1 MSGNIHD
8 TNVVKIR
15 MLINDFINELEQ
27 TIKKGDDIVNYE
39 DMYKEKYS
47 YIIETS
53 ENLYKMIYDQ
63 YKMSFFD
70 KKFFLKN
77 IESMLQAIERIQQ
90 AKVTQ
95 YDASKEIGEMLAS
108 HYIPQLK
115 K

>member
-8 TNVVKIR
+8 TNVSKMRV
-15 MLINDFINELEQ
+15 LINDFINELEE
-27 TIKKGDDIVNYE
+27 TIEKGDDIVEYE
-39 DMYKEKYS
+39 DIYKEKYS
-47 YIIETS
+47 YIIKTS

-77 IESMLQAIERIQQ
+77 IETMLQAIEKIQQ

-95 YDASKEIGEMLAS
+95 YDASKQIGEMLAN

>member
-15 MLINDFINELEQ
+15 MLINEFINDLEE
-27 TIKKGDDIVNYE
+27 TITRGDDISEYE
-39 DMYKEKYS
+39 YVYKKKYS

-63 YKMSFFD
+63 YKMSVFD

-77 IESMLQAIERIQQ
+77 IETMLQAIERIQQ
-90 AKVTQ
+90 VKVTQ
-95 YDASKEIGEMLAS
+95 YDASKEIGEMLAG

>member
-8 TNVVKIR
+8 TNVMKIR
-15 MLINDFINELEQ
+15 ILISDFINELEE
-27 TIKKGDDIVNYE
+27 TIEKGDDIVDYE
-39 DMYKEKYS
+39 DMYKEKYK

-63 YKMSFFD
+63 YKISVFD

-77 IESMLQAIERIQQ
+77 IETMLQAIERIQQ

-95 YDASKEIGEMLAS
+95 YDASKQIGEMLAG

>member
-8 TNVVKIR
+8 TNVMKIR
-15 MLINDFINELEQ
+15 ILISDFINELEE
-27 TIKKGDDIVNYE
+27 TIEKGDDIVDYE
-39 DMYKEKYS
+39 DMFKEKYK

-63 YKMSFFD
+63 YKISVFD

-77 IESMLQAIERIQQ
+77 IETMLQAIERIQQ

-95 YDASKEIGEMLAS
+95 YDASKQIGEMLAG

>member
-8 TNVVKIR
+8 TNVMKIR
-15 MLINDFINELEQ
+15 ILISDFINELEE
-27 TIKKGDDIVNYE
+27 TIEKGHDIVDYE
-39 DMYKEKYS
+39 DMYKEKYK
-47 YIIETS
+47 YITETS

-63 YKMSFFD
+63 YKISVFD

-77 IESMLQAIERIQQ
+77 IETMLQAIERIQQ

-95 YDASKEIGEMLAS
+95 YDASKQIGEMLAG